1 MAIFNK
7 LLDDGMSWKTH
18 AATHGES
25 RKAKRPRDSMEASS
39 GAIQHTAQQSRLNLL
54 AARAG

>member
-7 LLDDGMSWKTH
+7 LLDDGMNWKAH
-18 AATHGES
+18 AATHVES
-25 RKAKRPRDSMEASS
+25 RKAKQPRDSIEASS
-39 GAIQHTAQQSRLNLL
+39 GVIQRTDQQSRPNLL